1 MEQPQLVDDV
11 SRRNQG
17 VAFLSSVKAVFED
30 FTGRRA
36 GMLKALTC
44 DIDELLRQC
53 DPYDDEQTNLCLF
66 GFPDKSWEVME
77 PSRHVPAKLPE
88 PFLGINHTSHL
99 MARSH
104 EHWLLFVASHS
115 DAWLLSTAFFAA
127 STLDREQK
135 ASLFDLINELPTLY
149 QVLSSK
155 ISANNIVRTSIEPEV
170 NHESSCLGA
179 AAAQDPMKKLPEE
192 EEEEEEF
199 RDFSARRIGDPI
211 GAFDCLLMSAAAR
224 DPMKES
230 PEEDEELRDF
240 SARTIGD
247 PISAFDCLLMVAAA
261 RDPMKESPEEEEESR
276 DFSARTIGD
285 PISAFDCLLMK
296 SVMSTLGSRDSSSS
310 AEIRPPSQLHEAAT
324 KAKKHKT
331 S

>member
-1 MEQPQLVDDV
+1 MEQQQLVDDV
-11 SRRNQG
+11 STRNRG
-17 VAFLSSVKAVFED
+17 VAFLSSVEAVFED

-36 GMLKALTC
+36 GLLKALTC

-53 DPYDDEQTNLCLF
+53 DPYDDEQTNLCFF
-66 GFPDKSWEVME
+66 GFPDKTWEVME
-77 PSRHVPAKLPE
+77 PSRNVPAKLPE

-155 ISANNIVRTSIEPEV
+155 ISANNIVRTPIMPEE
-170 NHESSCLGA
+170 NHESSSLAA
-179 AAAQDPMKKLPEE
+179 AAAQDPVKKLPEE
-192 EEEEEEF
+192 EEE
-199 RDFSARRIGDPI
+199 
-211 GAFDCLLMSAAAR
+211 
-224 DPMKES
+224 
-230 PEEDEELRDF
+230 EELRDF

-247 PISAFDCLLMVAAA
+247 PISAFDCLLMSAAA
-261 RDPMKESPEEEEESR
+261 RDPMKESPEEEEELR
-276 DFSARTIGD
+276 DFSARTISD
-285 PISAFDCLLMK
+285 PISAFDCLLMSATAQDPMKK
-296 SVMSTLGSRDSSSS
+296 SPEEEEELRDFSARAISDPIGPFDCLPMSTLGSRDSSSS
-310 AEIRPPSQLHEAAT
+310 TEIRPPSQLHEAAT
-324 KAKKHKT
+324 KAKRRKT

>member
-1 MEQPQLVDDV
+1 MEQRQSVGDV

-36 GMLKALTC
+36 GLLKALTC

-53 DPYDDEQTNLCLF
+53 DPYDDEQTNLCFF
-66 GFPDKSWEVME
+66 GFPDKTWEVME
-77 PSRHVPAKLPE
+77 PSRNVPAKLPE

-155 ISANNIVRTSIEPEV
+155 TSANNIVRTPIKPDV

-179 AAAQDPMKKLPEE
+179 AAAQDSMKKLPEE
-192 EEEEEEF
+192 EEEEEEL
-199 RDFSARRIGDPI
+199 RDFSARTIGDPI
-211 GAFDCLLMSAAAR
+211 SASDCLLMSAAAR

-230 PEEDEELRDF
+230 PEEEEELRDF
-240 SARTIGD
+240 SARTISD

-261 RDPMKESPEEEEESR
+261 QDPMKKSPEEEEESR
-276 DFSARTIGD
+276 DFSASAISD
-285 PISAFDCLLMK
+285 PIGPFDCLL
-296 SVMSTLGSRDSSSS
+296 MSTLGSRDSSSS
-310 AEIRPPSQLHEAAT
+310 TEIRPPSQLHEAAT
-324 KAKKHKT
+324 KARKHKT

>member
-1 MEQPQLVDDV
+1 MEKLQLVDDV

-36 GMLKALTC
+36 GLLKALTC

-77 PSRHVPAKLPE
+77 PSRKVPAKLPE

-155 ISANNIVRTSIEPEV
+155 ISANDIVRTPIEPEV
-170 NHESSCLGA
+170 NHESSSCLGA
-179 AAAQDPMKKLPEE
+179 AAAQDPMKKWPEE
-192 EEEEEEF
+192 EEEEEEL
-199 RDFSARRIGDPI
+199 RDFSAITIGDPI
-211 GAFDCLLMSAAAR
+211 SGFDCLPMSAAAR

-230 PEEDEELRDF
+230 PEEDEEEEELRDF
-240 SARTIGD
+240 SARAISD
-247 PISAFDCLLMVAAA
+247 PIGPCDRLL
-261 RDPMKESPEEEEESR
+261 
-276 DFSARTIGD
+276 
-285 PISAFDCLLMK
+285 L
-296 SVMSTLGSRDSSSS
+296 STLGSRDSSSS
-310 AEIRPPSQLHEAAT
+310 TEIRPPSQLHEAAT
-324 KAKKHKT
+324 KAKRHKI

>member
-1 MEQPQLVDDV
+1 MEKLQLVDDV

-30 FTGRRA
+30 FAGRRA
-36 GMLKALTC
+36 GLLKALTC

-77 PSRHVPAKLPE
+77 PSRKVPAKLPE

-104 EHWLLFVASHS
+104 EHWSLFVASHS

-155 ISANNIVRTSIEPEV
+155 ISANDIVRTPIEPEV

-179 AAAQDPMKKLPEE
+179 AAAQDPMKKWPEE
-192 EEEEEEF
+192 EEEEEES
-199 RDFSARRIGDPI
+199 RDFSAI
-211 GAFDCLLMSAAAR
+211 
-224 DPMKES
+224 
-230 PEEDEELRDF
+230 
-240 SARTIGD
+240 TIDD
-247 PISAFDCLLMVAAA
+247 PISAFDRFPMSAAA
-261 RDPMKESPEEEEESR
+261 RDPMKESPEEEEEKEELR
-276 DFSARTIGD
+276 DFSARTIGHPISPFDRLLMAAAAQDPMKKSPEEGEELRDFSAKAISD
-285 PISAFDCLLMK
+285 PIGPCDCLLM
-296 SVMSTLGSRDSSSS
+296 STVGSRDSSSS
-310 AEIRPPSQLHEAAT
+310 TEVRPPSQLHEAAT
-324 KAKKHKT
+324 KAKRHKI

>member
-1 MEQPQLVDDV
+1 VDDV

-17 VAFLSSVKAVFED
+17 EAFLSSVKAVFED

-36 GMLKALTC
+36 GLLKALTC

-53 DPYDDEQTNLCLF
+53 DPYDDEQTNLCFF
-66 GFPDKSWEVME
+66 GFPDETWEVME
-77 PSRHVPAKLPE
+77 PSRNVPAKLPE

-155 ISANNIVRTSIEPEV
+155 ISANNIVRTPIMPEE
-170 NHESSCLGA
+170 NHESSSLAA
-179 AAAQDPMKKLPEE
+179 AAAQDPVKKLPEE
-192 EEEEEEF
+192 EEEEEE
-199 RDFSARRIGDPI
+199 
-211 GAFDCLLMSAAAR
+211 
-224 DPMKES
+224 
-230 PEEDEELRDF
+230 LRDF
-240 SARTIGD
+240 SSKTIGD
-247 PISAFDCLLMVAAA
+247 PISAFDCLLMSATAQ
-261 RDPMKESPEEEEESR
+261 DPMKKSPEEEEELR
-276 DFSARTIGD
+276 DFSARAISD
-285 PISAFDCLLMK
+285 PIGPFDCLP
-296 SVMSTLGSRDSSSS
+296 MSTLGSRDSSSS
-310 AEIRPPSQLHEAAT
+310 TEIRPPSQLHEAAT
-324 KAKKHKT
+324 KAKRRKT